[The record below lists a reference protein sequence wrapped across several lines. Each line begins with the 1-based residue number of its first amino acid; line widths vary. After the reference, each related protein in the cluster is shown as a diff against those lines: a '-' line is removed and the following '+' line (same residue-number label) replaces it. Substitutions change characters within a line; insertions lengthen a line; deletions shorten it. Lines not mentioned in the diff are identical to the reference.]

1 MTLFEQLTALT
12 TEAVNPA
19 TADIDLLP
27 ARKIVG
33 LINAADTTVA
43 DAVETVLDSVARVV
57 GISERT
63 IRTGGGILYV
73 GAGTSGRLGIL
84 DASEMPPTF
93 GTHPNLVR
101 GIIAGGY
108 PAVLRSI
115 EGAEDSFP
123 NGEQAVLDYINIE
136 GNQNLG
142 SSGILDNWNPE
153 SSGSSEILNNWNSD
167 CLVIGLSASGRTP
180 FVLGALHKA
189 HDLGMPTVLVCTN
202 SEESVREF
210 APFVDELIC
219 AVVGPEVI
227 AGSTRMKSA
236 TAQKMIINMI
246 TTATMIRL
254 GKTYGNVMVD
264 LQLTN
269 DKLRE
274 RARRIVMT
282 ICDVSYDAACS
293 LLDRAGNHVKTAL
306 VMGLCN
312 CSRPEADE
320 RLLNSR
326 GFVRTALD

>member
-27 ARKIVG
+27 AREIVG
-33 LINAADTTVA
+33 LINAADKTVA
-43 DAVETVLDSVARVV
+43 DAVETVLDSVSRVV
-57 GISERT
+57 CLAEKT

-123 NGEQAVLDYINIE
+123 NGEQAVLDYINID

-142 SSGILDNWNPE
+142 SS
-153 SSGSSEILNNWNSD
+153 EILETWNSEY
-167 CLVIGLSASGRTP
+167 LVIGLSASGRTP

-189 HDLGMPTVLVCTN
+189 QELGMGTVFVCTN
-202 SEESVREF
+202 NEESVREF

-264 LQLTN
+264 MQLTN

-274 RARRIVMT
+274 RARKIVMT
-282 ICDVSYDAACS
+282 ICDLSYDAACS